1 MAIRYVLFDLDGTLL
16 PMDQNV
22 FLKRYFKGLA
32 QKLVPLRFEPTKLFE
47 SIWKG
52 TGAMIAND
60 GSRVNE
66 ECFWEVFRGIYGEEL
81 VDRALPLFDEFY
93 AQDFDSVSE
102 VCGFTPR
109 AKETVDTLKEK
120 GYTVALATNPV
131 FPAVATRLR
140 IKWAGL
146 RPEDF
151 AHYTTFENSHYC
163 KPSADYYREVAEK
176 IGAHPEECLMVG
188 NDISDDM
195 PAATAGMKV
204 FLLTDCLIAR
214 EGEQVSDY
222 PNGSFDELMA
232 YIRSMEA

>member
-1 MAIRYVLFDLDGTLL
+1 MAIRYILFDLDGTLL

-32 QKLVPLRFEPTKLFE
+32 QKLAPLRFEPTKLFD

-60 GSRVNE
+60 GSRLNE
-66 ECFWEVFRGIYGEEL
+66 ECFWEVFRGIYGADL
-81 VDRALPLFDEFY
+81 VDRALPLFDAFY
-93 AQDFDSVSE
+93 AKDFDSVSE
-102 VCGFTPR
+102 VCGFTSR
-109 AKETVDTLKEK
+109 AKETVDALKEQ

-163 KPSADYYREVAEK
+163 KPSVNYYREVAEK

-195 PAATAGMKV
+195 SAASAGMKV

-214 EGEQVSDY
+214 EGEQVGDY
-222 PNGSFDELMA
+222 PNGSFDELME
-232 YIRSMEA
+232 YVRSLRD